1 MITLYKATTGG
12 QDWGD
17 VSDTLFDCGKFYY
30 CLFLFFIAFII
41 LALLNILT
49 GIFVDRAMK
58 ASAEDKDGE
67 AIAIVKEERIAVY
80 DLCKLHCV
88 MTGNEVED
96 KQTLSLKQFQDHI
109 ACPPVRAR
117 FAVLGLDIWDSKSFF
132 EMLTT
137 LGGSETV
144 DVR

>member
-49 GIFVDRAMK
+49 GIFVDRAMR
-58 ASAEDKDGE
+58 ATAEDKDGE
-67 AIAIVKEERIAVY
+67 AISKLEADREAVR

-88 MTGNEVED
+88 ISGKAVED
-96 KQTLSLKQFQDHI
+96 KGKIT
-109 ACPPVRAR
+109 
-117 FAVLGLDIWDSKSFF
+117 
-132 EMLTT
+132 M
-137 LGGSETV
+137 
-144 DVR
+144 